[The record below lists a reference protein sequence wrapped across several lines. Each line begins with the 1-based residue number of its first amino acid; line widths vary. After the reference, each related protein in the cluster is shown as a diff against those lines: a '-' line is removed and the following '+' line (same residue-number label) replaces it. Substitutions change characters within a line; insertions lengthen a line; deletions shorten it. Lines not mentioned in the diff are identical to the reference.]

1 MTIAGL
7 TKGLGKGEYKVYSGS
22 FTGPSSYPSG
32 GFNITINGLSKI
44 HTAIVTFKG
53 SRPDDL
59 VYQLDVS
66 WSGNTITVKVMSINV
81 TASSPASWSEVAGGT
96 DLSGLIFDIIVVGE

>member
-1 MTIAGL
+1 MVVAGL
-7 TKGLGKGEYKVYSGS
+7 KKGLGKGEFKVYSGS
-22 FTGPSSYPSG
+22 TSGPTSYSSG
-32 GFNITINGLSKI
+32 GFNITVNGLSKI

-66 WSGNTITVKVMSINV
+66 WSGNVITVKVMSINV
-81 TASSPASWSEVAGGT
+81 TAASPVSWTEVAAGT
-96 DLSGLIFDIIVVGE
+96 DLSGLTFDIIVIGE